1 MAVMIRRSGFLVDLK
16 IGKIGCKIFIRIY
29 FSRSVI
35 FLRSINLSEN
45 GSSRFTLMLPL
56 NATFYGRK
64 SALDNGEI
72 KIREY
77 NYQQDHKP

>member
-1 MAVMIRRSGFLVDLK
+1 MRFYLESRFFRIGESLPK
-16 IGKIGCKIFIRIY
+16 IEAW
-29 FSRSVI
+29 
-35 FLRSINLSEN
+35 LLSF
-45 GSSRFTLMLPL
+45 RFTLMLPL